1 MKINTLAAIL
11 VLTLLVAG
19 VSAAIDW
26 AVPLG
31 VTTEQSASGAT
42 VDGNSAHSDSGHQL
56 ATKNGNQP
64 RRPTASAGLA
74 DDPSGDFMSIS
85 AWRDNDAIGNRD
97 SAFSLDA
104 TDGNPV
110 VERNHLGP
118 DLSDAFG
125 NDEYLDSP
133 IGGHATIAQ
142 ILTSA
147 EK

>member
-26 AVPLG
+26 AVPADATAG
-31 VTTEQSASGAT
+31 QTAAATAS
-42 VDGNSAHSDSGHQL
+42 DDSAHSHSGRL
-56 ATKNGNQP
+56 VATKNGTQA

-74 DDPSGDFMSIS
+74 DDPSGDFM
-85 AWRDNDAIGNRD
+85 AIGNRHP
-97 SAFSLDA
+97 AFSLDA
-104 TDGNPV
+104 ADGNPV
-110 VERNHLGP
+110 VERNHPGP
-118 DLSDAFG
+118 DLSDHFG
-125 NDEYLDSP
+125 DSEYFDP
-133 IGGHATIAQ
+133 PTNGHATIAQ